1 MVGARRSF
9 DLRVSYNKM
18 DNHRSDTIGD
28 EPVFVEAPAETYTED
43 MYVHLIEPKNVYV
56 HLRNREVNAD

>member
-1 MVGARRSF
+1 MIEARRSF
-9 DLRVSYNKM
+9 GLRAFYNKM

-28 EPVFVEAPAETYTED
+28 EPVFVETPTETYTED

-56 HLRNREVNAD
+56 HLRNREVDAD